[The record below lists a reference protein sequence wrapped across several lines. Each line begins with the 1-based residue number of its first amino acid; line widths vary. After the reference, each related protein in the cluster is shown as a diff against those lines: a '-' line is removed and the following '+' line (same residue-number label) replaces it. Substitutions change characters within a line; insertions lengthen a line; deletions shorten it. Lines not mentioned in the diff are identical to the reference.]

1 MAALKQVFPD
11 VSLDF
16 AEETSSDAPKT
27 ETSAELTEEQE
38 TEEDITGSEAA
49 PVIEM
54 EYPEE
59 TEETEPEIEDLDATR
74 VIPDVTKQDAW
85 HATPGDTQEFNL
97 EEELK
102 AALSG
107 MDELREQEE
116 AERSASLDPET
127 ASEEEIALKKRQSRL
142 QKRIPQRNLLWKK
155 VLKRRQRNRKVTIS
169 IRCWKKQKYSRISAR

>member
-1 MAALKQVFPD
+1 M
-11 VSLDF
+11 
-16 AEETSSDAPKT
+16 
-27 ETSAELTEEQE
+27 
-38 TEEDITGSEAA
+38 
-49 PVIEM
+49 IEM

-107 MDELREQEE
+107 MDGLREQEE
-116 AERSASLDPET
+116 AERSASLDPEPET
-127 ASEEEIALKKRQSRL
+127 ASEEEIAFEEKTEPMTEENTTEES
-142 QKRIPQRNLLWKK
+142 
-155 VLKRRQRNRKVTIS
+155 VVEEGSETEDRKSVV
-169 IRCWKKQKYSRISAR
+169 